1 MALKPLAFGVRFSDK
16 GRTVRL
22 RSQGQ
27 RPGRYVVEDRRSG
40 RDARQREHAS
50 LNGAL
55 RDFAA
60 TWRQRLH

>member
-16 GRTVRL
+16 GRSVRV

-27 RPGRYVVEDRRSG
+27 RPGCYVVEDRPKG
-40 RDARQREHAS
+40 RGIRQREHSS

-60 TWRQRLH
+60 TWRQRLN